1 MAQMNSQKNARK
13 PGKRLGEN
21 SIIRKITRSDE
32 FSVFLPLL
40 FIVLI
45 TTIFRPDFLSAR
57 NFSMMFTEIPFV
69 AITALGVS
77 FVLMTG
83 NVDISTGRMAGLG
96 GIMMSMLIVEHGWK
110 VLPAVLVAFVACAI
124 VGVVNGILVVKLGM
138 SDFVATMGTMYMV
151 HGLRH
156 IVIHNPELSM
166 NNLADAGTAR
176 FISFF
181 KTRILGMYPS
191 FWIMLILFA
200 IVFVVIKKTLWGR
213 RLLACGDNR
222 EVAKLAGI
230 NVTKMRMEAYVICA
244 VFCCIGGLLQT
255 LDMKLGRP
263 ETGDGWEFRAIAGC
277 VVGGVS
283 LSGGKGSPLGV
294 LIGVT
299 LVFVAESAIIFL
311 GMPDTL
317 RVSVKGAVMAA
328 AVLFDL
334 YRQSRKVPA

>member
-1 MAQMNSQKNARK
+1 MAQANPSKNNRGVLA
-13 PGKRLGEN
+13 G
-21 SIIRKITRSDE
+21 IRSNHVYQTITRSDE

-40 FIVLI
+40 FIVLL
-45 TTIFRPDFLSAR
+45 TTLFRPDFLSAR

-83 NVDISTGRMAGLG
+83 TVDISTGRVAGLG
-96 GIMMSMLIVEHGWK
+96 GIMMSMLIVEHSWG
-110 VLPAVLVAFVACAI
+110 VLPAIAVAFLACMA

-138 SDFVATMGTMYMV
+138 NDFVATMGTMYMV

-166 NNLADAGTAR
+166 NNLADPRTAG
-176 FISFF
+176 FINFF
-181 KTRILGMYPS
+181 KTRYLGMYPS

-200 IVFVVIKKTLWGR
+200 GVFILIKKSMWGR

-222 EVAKLAGI
+222 EVARLAVI
-230 NVTKMRMEAYVICA
+230 NVDRMRMEAYFICTI
-244 VFCCIGGLLQT
+244 FCCIAGILQT

-328 AVLFDL
+328 AVLFDIF
-334 YRQSRKVPA
+334 RQSRKVPA

>member
-1 MAQMNSQKNARK
+1 MAQMNSQKNTRK

-110 VLPAVLVAFVACAI
+110 VLPAVLVAFAACAI

-176 FISFF
+176 FINFF

-230 NVTKMRMEAYVICA
+230 NVTKMRMEAYIICA

>member
-1 MAQMNSQKNARK
+1 MAQMNSQKTARK

-21 SIIRKITRSDE
+21 SVIRKITRSDE

-40 FIVLI
+40 FIVAI

-83 NVDISTGRMAGLG
+83 NVDISTGRVAGLG
-96 GIMMSMLIVEHGWK
+96 GIMMSMLIVEHNWG
-110 VLPAVLVAFVACAI
+110 VLPAILVAFVACAI

-166 NNLADAGTAR
+166 NNLENVNTAR

-181 KTRILGMYPS
+181 KTRFLGMYPS
-191 FWIMLILFA
+191 FWIMLLLFA
-200 IVFVVIKKTLWGR
+200 IVFVIIKKTLWGR

-230 NVTKMRMEAYVICA
+230 NVTKMRMEAYIICA
-244 VFCCIGGLLQT
+244 IFCCIGGLLQT

>member
-21 SIIRKITRSDE
+21 SVIRKITRSDE

-181 KTRILGMYPS
+181 QTRILGMYPS

-230 NVTKMRMEAYVICA
+230 NVTKMRMEAYIICA

>member
-1 MAQMNSQKNARK
+1 MAQNKSNESARK
-13 PGKRLGEN
+13 PFSK
-21 SIIRKITRSDE
+21 IRNNRVFQAITRSDE

-40 FIVLI
+40 FIVVI

-57 NFSMMFTEIPFV
+57 NFSSMFTEIPFV

-83 NVDISTGRMAGLG
+83 AVDISTGRCAGLG
-96 GIMMSMLIVEHGWK
+96 GIMMSMLIVEHNWG
-110 VLPAVLVAFVACAI
+110 VLPAILVAFACCAM

-138 SDFVATMGTMYMV
+138 NDFIATMGTMYVV

-166 NNLADAGTAR
+166 NNLTDPGTVA
-176 FISFF
+176 FVNFF
-181 KTRILGMYPS
+181 KRRILGMYPS
-191 FWIMLILFA
+191 FWIMIILFA
-200 IVFVVIKKTLWGR
+200 IVFVVIKRTLWGR

-230 NVTKMRMEAYVICA
+230 NVTRMRMLAYIICS

-311 GMPDTL
+311 GLPDTL

-328 AVLFDL
+328 AVLFDI
-334 YRQSRKVPA
+334 YRQSKKVAE

>member
-1 MAQMNSQKNARK
+1 MSQANSMKQKRGPLNA
-13 PGKRLGEN
+13 
-21 SIIRKITRSDE
+21 IRANPVYRTVVHSDE

-40 FIVLI
+40 FIVVL

-69 AITALGVS
+69 ATTALGVS

-83 NVDISTGRMAGLG
+83 NVDISTGRVAGLG
-96 GIMMSMLIVEHGWK
+96 GIMMSMLIVEHGWN
-110 VLPAVLVAFVACAI
+110 VLPAIAVAFVACMA
-124 VGVVNGILVVKLGM
+124 VGVVNGLLVVKLGM
-138 SDFVATMGTMYMV
+138 NDFVATMGTMYMV

-166 NNLADAGTAR
+166 NNLENAFNAK
-176 FISFF
+176 FIAFF
-181 KTRILGMYPS
+181 KTRYLGMYPS

-200 IVFVVIKKTLWGR
+200 VVFVVIKRSMWGR

-222 EVAKLAGI
+222 EVARLAGI
-230 NVTKMRMEAYVICA
+230 NVSRMRMQAYIICTI
-244 VFCCIGGLLQT
+244 FCCIGGLLQT

-328 AVLFDL
+328 AVLFDIF
-334 YRQSRKVPA
+334 RQSRKVPA

>member
-110 VLPAVLVAFVACAI
+110 VLPAVLVAFAACAI

-176 FISFF
+176 FINFF

-230 NVTKMRMEAYVICA
+230 NVTKMRMEAYIICA

>member
-1 MAQMNSQKNARK
+1 
-13 PGKRLGEN
+13 
-21 SIIRKITRSDE
+21 
-32 FSVFLPLL
+32 
-40 FIVLI
+40 
-45 TTIFRPDFLSAR
+45 
-57 NFSMMFTEIPFV
+57 MMP
-69 AITALGVS
+69 
-77 FVLMTG
+77 
-83 NVDISTGRMAGLG
+83 
-96 GIMMSMLIVEHGWK
+96 MLIVEHGWK

-230 NVTKMRMEAYVICA
+230 NVTKMRMEAYIICA